1 MRSFTVALVA
11 GAGVLLAS
19 SAFAG
24 PMTNGIH
31 GVNSGAGPE
40 QVRMVCDQYG
50 RCFERRGSRRTHMH
64 SDSYAYE
71 PRPRYQ
77 QQRRYHRHDGHNGYH
92 SGPGI
97 GIQVP
102 GVSIG
107 VGGGRW

>member
-24 PMTNGIH
+24 PMTNGIF
-31 GVNSGAGPE
+31 GSNSGAGIE
-40 QVRMVCDQYG
+40 QVRVVCDENG
-50 RCFERRGSRRTHMH
+50 RCFERRGARRAYI
-64 SDSYAYE
+64 DRESYNYE
-71 PRPRYQ
+71 PRPRYHER
-77 QQRRYHRHDGHNGYH
+77 RRYND
-92 SGPGI
+92 GPGI
-97 GIQVP
+97 GVQVP

>member
-1 MRSFTVALVA
+1 MRSFTVVLVA

-24 PMTNGIH
+24 PRTNGAF
-31 GVNSGAGPE
+31 GLNGGASTE
-40 QVRMVCDQYG
+40 QVRVVCDEYG
-50 RCFERRGSRRTHMH
+50 RCFERRGARRAYVER
-64 SDSYAYE
+64 DSYNYE
-71 PRPRYQ
+71 PR
-77 QQRRYHRHDGHNGYH
+77 RRYREHRRYNDA
-92 SGPGI
+92 PGI

>member
-11 GAGVLLAS
+11 GAGVLLTS

-24 PMTNGIH
+24 PMTNGIF
-31 GVNSGAGPE
+31 GSNSGAGTE
-40 QVRMVCDQYG
+40 QVRVVCDENG
-50 RCFERRGSRRTHMH
+50 RCFERRGARRAVI
-64 SDSYAYE
+64 DRESYNSYNYE
-71 PRPRYQ
+71 PRPRYHER
-77 QQRRYHRHDGHNGYH
+77 RRYND
-92 SGPGI
+92 GPGV

>member
-11 GAGVLLAS
+11 SAGVLLVS

-24 PMTNGIH
+24 PMTNGI
-31 GVNSGAGPE
+31 SGGYGGTSTE
-40 QVRMVCDQYG
+40 QVRVVCNEYG
-50 RCFERRGSRRTHMH
+50 RCFETRGSRRANMPR
-64 SDSYAYE
+64 DSYAYE
-71 PRPRYQ
+71 PRPRNYQ
-77 QQRRYHRHDGHNGYH
+77 HERRYND
-92 SGPGI
+92 GPGI

>member
-11 GAGVLLAS
+11 GAGVLLTS

-24 PMTNGIH
+24 PMTNGIF
-31 GVNSGAGPE
+31 GSKSGAVIE
-40 QVRMVCDQYG
+40 QVRVVCDEYG
-50 RCFERRGSRRTHMH
+50 RCFERRGARRAVIDR
-64 SDSYAYE
+64 DSYNYE

-77 QQRRYHRHDGHNGYH
+77 EQRRYND
-92 SGPGI
+92 GPGI

-107 VGGGRW
+107 VGGNRW

>member
-11 GAGVLLAS
+11 GAGVLLTS

-24 PMTNGIH
+24 PMTNGIF
-31 GVNSGAGPE
+31 GSNSGAGTE
-40 QVRMVCDQYG
+40 QVRVVCDEYG
-50 RCFERRGSRRTHMH
+50 RCFERHGSRR
-64 SDSYAYE
+64 DVIDRDAYNYE

-77 QQRRYHRHDGHNGYH
+77 ERRRYND
-92 SGPGI
+92 GPGI

-107 VGGGRW
+107 VGGNRW

>member
-11 GAGVLLAS
+11 GAGVLLTS

-24 PMTNGIH
+24 PMTNGIF
-31 GVNSGAGPE
+31 GSNSGAGTE
-40 QVRMVCDQYG
+40 QVRVVCDENG
-50 RCFERRGSRRTHMH
+50 RCFERRGARRAVIDR
-64 SDSYAYE
+64 DSYNYE
-71 PRPRYQ
+71 PRPRYHER
-77 QQRRYHRHDGHNGYH
+77 RRYNH
-92 SGPGI
+92 GPGV

>member
-24 PMTNGIH
+24 PMTNGTF
-31 GVNSGAGPE
+31 GLSGDASTV
-40 QVRMVCDQYG
+40 QVRMVCDEYG
-50 RCFERRGSRRTHMH
+50 RCFERRGARRAYIER
-64 SDSYAYE
+64 DSYGYA
-71 PRPRYQ
+71 PRARYREH
-77 QQRRYHRHDGHNGYH
+77 RRYNE
-92 SGPGI
+92 GPGI

-107 VGGGRW
+107 VGGGGRW